1 MRSGLTLVLSLALTG
16 ALVGMNVVLYRTR
29 LATTAADP
37 ERKLTITTKRLVR
50 NLPPPPTAAVSTNSP
65 AFHWS
70 SLESA
75 DYAIYAAHLRAVGCP
90 ERTLRD
96 ILLPDIEKLYDEQAA
111 ELVDDPEDHF
121 WETADARD
129 ARRRQRETKLR
140 SLATEKRALIRQ
152 LLGADLSFKAIKQ
165 LRSDNLVADIGELLL
180 GFTDV
185 AKTEYLFNT
194 HQLIEDDVKAFQSA
208 SEGIYL
214 DEDLPTL
221 QALRDG
227 FEAAL
232 GRGLAATE
240 LEELRLRIAAVQ
252 DMDHLQRQNGVVVTG
267 AELREIAR
275 LRAETQDVLA
285 KVLELDDALY
295 PAELRAKGEAAFN
308 ELLRRFLGAERFAD
322 SERAKDQLFR
332 ELFRSTDQQGVTKA
346 ALVQAYETRRAA
358 ETQMNDIRRDPELST
373 EERAVLVAALRAQ
386 TAQALSRTLGPG
398 GFGAYM
404 KAHGLS
410 FTNSLSLPVP
420 RVQATSQGAGVVP
433 VK

>member
-1 MRSGLTLVLSLALTG
+1 
-16 ALVGMNVVLYRTR
+16 
-29 LATTAADP
+29 
-37 ERKLTITTKRLVR
+37 
-50 NLPPPPTAAVSTNSP
+50 
-65 AFHWS
+65 
-70 SLESA
+70 
-75 DYAIYAAHLRAVGCP
+75 
-90 ERTLRD
+90 
-96 ILLPDIEKLYDEQAA
+96 
-111 ELVDDPEDHF
+111 
-121 WETADARD
+121 
-129 ARRRQRETKLR
+129 
-140 SLATEKRALIRQ
+140 
-152 LLGADLSFKAIKQ
+152 
-165 LRSDNLVADIGELLL
+165 
-180 GFTDV
+180 
-185 AKTEYLFNT
+185 
-194 HQLIEDDVKAFQSA
+194 
-208 SEGIYL
+208 
-214 DEDLPTL
+214 
-221 QALRDG
+221 
-227 FEAAL
+227 
-232 GRGLAATE
+232 
-240 LEELRLRIAAVQ
+240 
-252 DMDHLQRQNGVVVTG
+252 MDHLQRQNGVVVTG

-398 GFGAYM
+398 GFGTYM
-404 KAHGLS
+404 KAHGQS